1 MARGP
6 AATRSNASPLAGDES
21 VLGRGTRVRG
31 RINGD
36 GSLRVEGQ
44 VEGEV
49 AVSGDLTIEEGASV
63 RGDVEA
69 LGVTIL
75 GELQGDVSAHGPVAI
90 RATAKVTGNMGGAE
104 VTLDE
109 GASFTGRIEAD
120 FELPPELLDHEARP
134 GER

>member
-21 VLGRGTRVRG
+21 VLGRGARVRG
-31 RINGD
+31 RVNGD

-44 VEGEV
+44 VEGEI
-49 AVSGDLTIEEGASV
+49 AVSGDLTIEEGGAV

-69 LGVTIL
+69 HGVTIL

-104 VTLDE
+104 VTLEE

-120 FELPPELLDHEARP
+120 FELPPELVSLEAQP